1 MKLFGPLAR
10 YNVVITFNIHLC
22 KAMRAAKCYFFILS
36 FLLTMLPAPQSVAQ
50 GRHQSVGLVLS
61 GGGARGIAHAG
72 LIKALEDNDIPI
84 DYVTGTSMGA
94 IVGSLYACGYTPE
107 EMMALFTSDYFRYMS
122 TGTTDPS
129 MVYYFTRPDE
139 SPQFFTF
146 PIGKGSPGNVYNPQS
161 LINPM
166 PMDFGFM
173 TIYSPY
179 TAQCDSNF
187 NRLMVPFRCVASDV
201 KGRHKKVLS
210 HGSLGHS
217 VHASMSFPLIF
228 QATLIDST
236 MLYDGGI
243 YDNFP
248 VDVMRRDFSPDIMIG
263 CVVRGKQSDN
273 MNSYMSQLDLLVTEP
288 QTYDLPAD
296 EGIKIT
302 VNLEEFSLL
311 DFPRAQAI
319 YDEGYRTGMA
329 MMDSIKRRVTTRM
342 PAAAR
347 RLRRS
352 VFKSGTPY
360 LRFDTVCAGG
370 GTRSQNEYLE
380 YLFAPAKGADTIGV
394 ERARRAFY
402 RAVSSG
408 EYSVLRPEATYN
420 DSTGFF
426 ALDFTTQLKS
436 RFSAAVGGY
445 ITSTDNSML
454 YGRLQYRSL
463 SFRSL
468 NASAEAWIGQSYMA
482 GVLKGRLYL
491 HWALPSSVTF
501 TAAAI
506 RRRFHDNEQMFF
518 ENAGPADISEHQ
530 YYGKLAFAI
539 GAGRSGAVEIGGGGA
554 RLYNSFL
561 TDFGYAGAT
570 GRDGLYQDLGAGYAL
585 YRFTTLDNVNYPT
598 SGTAINAKGAVVGG
612 HVRYAGDSDISRR
625 RLWFSAGADAR
636 SYLPLSRRFALG
648 LEAYARLSSHPLS
661 GNYYA
666 SLSAAPAFTP
676 TPASDAAFRPSLR
689 ADSYIAAGLVPVYMP
704 MSNLSLRM
712 NAYCFVPMRR
722 IMGAADVAEHWSDW
736 FPSAYFYGEIAAN
749 YKLPFANVS
758 GWVNYE
764 SHRNCFSGG
773 ISLGFYILAPNFL

>member
-1 MKLFGPLAR
+1 
-10 YNVVITFNIHLC
+10 
-22 KAMRAAKCYFFILS
+22 
-36 FLLTMLPAPQSVAQ
+36 MLPAPLAAVQ
-50 GRHQSVGLVLS
+50 GQHQSVGLVLS
-61 GGGARGIAHAG
+61 GGGARGIAHVG
-72 LIKALEDNDIPI
+72 LIKALEDNEIPI
-84 DYVTGTSMGA
+84 DYITGTSMGA

-107 EMMALFTSDYFRYMS
+107 EMMQLFTSDYFKYMS
-122 TGTTDPS
+122 TGITDPS

-146 PIGKGSPGNVYNPQS
+146 PLGKGTPGNVYNPQS

-173 TIYSPY
+173 EIFSPY

-248 VDVMRRDFSPDIMIG
+248 VDVMRTDFSPDIMIG
-263 CVVRGKQSDN
+263 CVVRGKPSDN

-288 QTYDLPAD
+288 QSYDLPAG
-296 EGIKIT
+296 EGIRIT
-302 VNLEEFSLL
+302 VDLEEFSLL

-319 YDEGYRTGMA
+319 YEQGYRTAMA
-329 MMDSIKRRVTTRM
+329 MMDSVKTRVTTRM
-342 PAAAR
+342 PVAAR

-352 VFKSGTPY
+352 VFKSATPY
-360 LRFDTVCAGG
+360 LRFDTVAATG
-370 GTRSQNEYLE
+370 GTPSQNEYLE
-380 YLFAPAKGADTIGV
+380 YLFSPANGADTIGI
-394 ERARRAFY
+394 ERARSAFY

-420 DSTGFF
+420 DSTGYF

-436 RFSAAVGGY
+436 RISAAAGAY

-463 SFRSL
+463 SFRNL
-468 NASAEAWIGQSYMA
+468 NSSVEAWIGQSYMA
-482 GVLKGRLYL
+482 GVLKGKLYL
-491 HWALPSSVTF
+491 HWTIPSSITF
-501 TAAAI
+501 SAAAI

-518 ENAGPADISEHQ
+518 ENAGPAEISAHQ
-530 YYGKLAFAI
+530 YYGKLAFSIA
-539 GAGRSGAVEIGGGGA
+539 AGRNGALEIGGGAA

-561 TDFGYAGAT
+561 ADFGYGDKT
-570 GRDGLYQDLGAGYAL
+570 GRDGLYEDLGTAYAS
-585 YRFTTLDNVNYPT
+585 YRYTTLDNVNYPT
-598 SGTAINAKGAVVGG
+598 SGTAVNAKAAFAGG
-612 HVRYAGDSDISRR
+612 RVRYDGTDPSGDVTRR
-625 RLWFSAGADAR
+625 RLWLYAGADAR
-636 SYLPLSRRFALG
+636 SFIPLSRRFALG
-648 LEAYARLSSHPLS
+648 LEAYARISSRPLA

-666 SLSAAPAFTP
+666 SLSSAAAFTP

-689 ADSYIAAGLVPVYMP
+689 ADSYVAAGLVPVYMP
-704 MSNLSLRM
+704 MSNLSFRM

-722 IMGAADVAEHWSDW
+722 IMGGASVAEHWSKW
-736 FPSAYFYGEIAAN
+736 FPAAYFYGEIAAN

-764 SHRNCFSGG
+764 SHRNRFSGG